1 MRRITLNVSLLIYYV
16 GVAVL
21 PGILILIALVP
32 LNRMLM
38 RMQMK
43 LRFAGQRKSDE
54 RIKLINE
61 VLKGIRVVKTYAWED
76 FLFDR
81 IDELRGSEI
90 AMIRTRAYVRACAS
104 VCLWTAPAFAVVA
117 TFSTYVLVG
126 HEMDASSL
134 PVVFTAMMLFNNL
147 RFPLMMYPMMLTQC
161 KGAPESFA
169 RWPSR

>member
-104 VCLWTAPAFAVVA
+104 VCLVSTSTSIGLRIASRRTTAARALVRR
-117 TFSTYVLVG
+117 FS
-126 HEMDASSL
+126 
-134 PVVFTAMMLFNNL
+134 P
-147 RFPLMMYPMMLTQC
+147 PLTIESPTTHYCLTPWQ
-161 KGAPESFA
+161 
-169 RWPSR
+169 

>member
-1 MRRITLNVSLLIYYV
+1 MYV

-61 VLKGIRVVKTYAWED
+61 VLKGIKVVKTYACKIVVLSR
-76 FLFDR
+76 FVAL
-81 IDELRGSEI
+81 
-90 AMIRTRAYVRACAS
+90 S
-104 VCLWTAPAFAVVA
+104 VSLIQKVSLLQT
-117 TFSTYVLVG
+117 ST
-126 HEMDASSL
+126 
-134 PVVFTAMMLFNNL
+134 P
-147 RFPLMMYPMMLTQC
+147 R
-161 KGAPESFA
+161 
-169 RWPSR
+169 

>member
-1 MRRITLNVSLLIYYV
+1 
-16 GVAVL
+16 
-21 PGILILIALVP
+21 
-32 LNRMLM
+32 
-38 RMQMK
+38 MK

-134 PVVFTAMMLFNNL
+134 PVVFTAMMLFNSL